1 MCRRCCCCSSRC
13 SSMKI
18 LTNCNS
24 FLTYYNNEYNFIGIL
39 LLLTLARHGKT
50 PSVCLPS
57 LLVPFFIHKRAH
69 CYLMKHIFVSHAL
82 ACSQQSSYSISLHIV
97 ISPLLLHRYHLFI
110 PYECWSAA
118 AVGLHLSVGS
128 RAHTHANTQHLNF
141 SKIDRSWMR
150 VSGYGYTTLFC

>member
-1 MCRRCCCCSSRC
+1 MCRRCCSRC
-13 SSMKI
+13 SRCSRCCASMKI

-39 LLLTLARHGKT
+39 LLLLLPLARHGKT

-110 PYECWSAA
+110 PYAD
-118 AVGLHLSVGS
+118 LLLLSDCIFRWA
-128 RAHTHANTQHLNF
+128 RARTHTRIHN
-141 SKIDRSWMR
+141 I
-150 VSGYGYTTLFC
+150 